1 MAPDSLPVRG
11 SGEPARGAGSPEP
24 GPGEPEP
31 GPGEPVRR
39 EGEPV
44 RREGER
50 ARATLAQAGDAAAT
64 DRTAWG
70 RHLQT
75 PLRQFLR
82 TETGSAA
89 VLLAATVTALIWANV
104 DPGSYESLWRTEVSL
119 HVGGFGVSQDLHGW
133 LNNGLMTFF
142 FLVIGLEARREFDMG
157 ELRERRRMAVPL
169 LAGLGGMAVPVMI
182 YLAVNAGTSSAGG
195 WGTAMSTDTAF
206 ALGML
211 ALVGPKNADRLR
223 SYLLTFAVVDD
234 LTAIVVI
241 ALVYSHHV
249 DVPALLAGLTALAA
263 VFLARTAGLRHGVV
277 YAGLGLAAW
286 AAFFRSGVDPA
297 VTGLVIGLLTPAYPA
312 TRSDLEEATTR
323 VRRFREQPTPELA
336 RAASIGL
343 SESIS
348 PNGRLQG
355 TFHPWASYL
364 IVPLFALANAGL
376 AVSAAF
382 LERAFTSPVTL
393 GILAGYVVGKP
404 VGTAGAAWLVTA
416 ASRGRLRLPAGWAA
430 VTGAGT
436 IAGVGVTVS
445 LLIASLAFHGE
456 QLAQAK
462 AGVLAAAIVAA
473 VLTWAVFQ
481 VTSLLPKRIR
491 IRALLGTATAIIDLA
506 APVDQRRDHI
516 RGPMAAPVT
525 VVEYGDFECPF
536 CGRAEPAV
544 RKLLAD
550 FGNVRY
556 AWRHLPLTDVHPHAQ
571 LAAEAAEAAA
581 AQGAFWEMH
590 DMLLRHQDALR
601 PADLVGYAAALGLNV
616 ERFARDLRRHAYASR
631 VAEDVDTADLGG
643 VSGTPTFF
651 VSGHRH
657 HGAYDIDSLSQAVRT
672 ARAVAAIAP

>member
-1 MAPDSLPVRG
+1 MAPDPRPAPG
-11 SGEPARGAGSPEP
+11 SGRPAQSDGEQARAALTRPEP
-24 GPGEPEP
+24 D
-31 GPGEPVRR
+31 V
-39 EGEPV
+39 
-44 RREGER
+44 
-50 ARATLAQAGDAAAT
+50 AAAG
-64 DRTAWG
+64 RTTWG

-75 PLRQFLR
+75 PLQQFLR

-89 VLLAATVTALIWANV
+89 VLLAATIAALIWANV
-104 DPGSYESLWRTEVSL
+104 DTGSYESLWRTEVSL

-169 LAGLGGMAVPVMI
+169 LAGLGGMVVPVVI
-182 YLAVNAGTSSAGG
+182 FLAVNAGQTSAHG

-241 ALVYSHHV
+241 ALVYSHHI
-249 DVPALLAGLTALAA
+249 DVPALLAGLTALGA
-263 VFLARTAGLRHGVV
+263 VFLARTAGLRQGVV
-277 YAGLGLAAW
+277 YAGLGVAAW
-286 AAFFRSGVDPA
+286 AAFFKSGVDPA

-312 TRSDLEEATTR
+312 ARSDLEQATAR
-323 VRRFREQPTPELA
+323 VVRFREQPTPEMA
-336 RAASIGL
+336 RAASISL

-348 PNGRLQG
+348 PNGRMQD

-376 AVSAAF
+376 VISGAF
-382 LERAFTSPVTL
+382 LARAFTSPVTI
-393 GILAGYVVGKP
+393 GILAGYVLGKP
-404 VGTAGAAWLVTA
+404 IGTAGAAWLVTA

-445 LLIASLAFHGE
+445 LLIASLAFQGE

-473 VLTWAVFQ
+473 ALTWAVFQ

-516 RGPMAAPVT
+516 RGPKAAPVT
-525 VVEYGDFECPF
+525 LVEYGDFECPY
-536 CGRAEPAV
+536 CGLAEPAV
-544 RKLLAD
+544 RELLAG
-550 FGNVRY
+550 FGDVRY
-556 AWRHLPLTDVHPHAQ
+556 VWRHLPLTDVHPHAQ

-616 ERFARDLRRHAYASR
+616 ERFSRDLRKHAFVSR

-651 VSGHRH
+651 VNGQRH
-657 HGAYDIDSLSQAVRT
+657 HGAYDIGSLSQAVRT

>member
-1 MAPDSLPVRG
+1 MAPDSLPVPG
-11 SGEPARGAGSPEP
+11 SGEPVRGEGDKGPAALTRP
-24 GPGEPEP
+24 GPDAATA
-31 GPGEPVRR
+31 GPD
-39 EGEPV
+39 
-44 RREGER
+44 
-50 ARATLAQAGDAAAT
+50 AATAGPDAAAAG
-64 DRTAWG
+64 RTAWA

-89 VLLAATVTALIWANV
+89 VLLAATVAALIWANV
-104 DPGSYESLWRTEVSL
+104 DAGSYESLWGTQVSL

-169 LAGLGGMAVPVMI
+169 AAGLGGMAVPVAI
-182 YLAVNAGTSSAGG
+182 FLAVNAGQPSAGG

-211 ALVGPKNADRLR
+211 ALVGPKNSDRLR

-241 ALVYSHHV
+241 ALVYSHHI

-263 VFLARTAGLRHGVV
+263 VFVARTAGLRQGVV
-277 YAGLGLAAW
+277 YAGLGVAAW
-286 AAFFRSGVDPA
+286 AAFFKSGVDPA

-312 TRSDLEEATTR
+312 ARSDLEQATAR
-323 VRRFREQPTPELA
+323 VRRFREQPTPEMA

-376 AVSAAF
+376 VISGAF
-382 LERAFTSPVTL
+382 LARAFTSPVTL
-393 GILAGYVVGKP
+393 GILAGYVLGKP
-404 VGTAGAAWLVTA
+404 AGTAGAAWLVTA
-416 ASRGRLRLPAGWAA
+416 ASRGRLQPPAGWAA

-473 VLTWAVFQ
+473 ALTWAVFR
-481 VTSLLPKRIR
+481 VTSLLPKRLR
-491 IRALLGTATAIIDLA
+491 ARALLGTATVIIDLA
-506 APVDQRRDHI
+506 APVDRRRDHI
-516 RGPMAAPVT
+516 RGPKAAPVT
-525 VVEYGDFECPF
+525 LVEYGDFECPF
-536 CGRAEPAV
+536 CGRAEPAI
-544 RKLLAD
+544 RELLAG
-550 FGNVRY
+550 FGDVRY
-556 AWRHLPLTDVHPHAQ
+556 VWRHLPLTDVHPHAQ

-590 DMLLRHQDALR
+590 DTLLRHQDALR
-601 PADLVGYAAALGLNV
+601 PADLVGYAAELGLNV
-616 ERFARDLRRHAYASR
+616 EQFARDLRKHAHASR
-631 VAEDVDTADLGG
+631 IAEDVDTADLGG

-651 VSGHRH
+651 VNGQRH

-672 ARAVAAIAP
+672 ARAVAAIAG

>member
-1 MAPDSLPVRG
+1 MAPDSLPVPG
-11 SGEPARGAGSPEP
+11 SGQPAQEDGNQARAALTRP
-24 GPGEPEP
+24 GP
-31 GPGEPVRR
+31 
-39 EGEPV
+39 
-44 RREGER
+44 
-50 ARATLAQAGDAAAT
+50 DAATAG
-64 DRTAWG
+64 RTAWG

-89 VLLAATVTALIWANV
+89 VLLAATITALIWVNV
-104 DPGSYESLWRTEVSL
+104 DAASYESLWRTPIGL
-119 HVGGFGVSQDLHGW
+119 HVGGFGVSQDLQGW

-169 LAGLGGMAVPVMI
+169 AAGLGGMAVPIVI
-182 YLAVNAGTSSAGG
+182 FLVVNAGQPTASG

-234 LTAIVVI
+234 FTTIVII

-249 DVPALLAGLTALAA
+249 DVPALLAGLAALAA
-263 VFLARTAGLRHGVV
+263 VFLARAVGLRHGAV

-286 AAFFRSGVDPA
+286 AAFFKSGVDPA
-297 VTGLVIGLLTPAYPA
+297 VSGMVVGLLTPAYPA
-312 TRSDLEEATTR
+312 ARSDLERAIGW
-323 VRRFREQPTPELA
+323 VRRFREQPTPETA
-336 RAASIGL
+336 RAASISL
-343 SESIS
+343 SEAIS
-348 PNGRLQG
+348 PNERLQD

-376 AVSAAF
+376 VISGAF
-382 LERAFTSPVTL
+382 LARAFTSPLTL

-404 VGTAGAAWLVTA
+404 IGTAGAAWLVTTA
-416 ASRGRLRLPAGWAA
+416 GRGRIRPPAGWASVA
-430 VTGAGT
+430 GAGT
-436 IAGVGVTVS
+436 IAGIGVTVS
-445 LLIASLAFHGE
+445 LLVASLAFHGE

-462 AGVLAAAIVAA
+462 AGVLAAAIAA
-473 VLTWAVFQ
+473 AALTWAVFK

-491 IRALLGTATAIIDLA
+491 IRALLGTATVIIDLA
-506 APVDQRRDHI
+506 APVDPRRDHI
-516 RGPMAAPVT
+516 RGPKAAPVT
-525 VVEYGDFECPF
+525 LVEYGDFECPY
-536 CGRAEPAV
+536 CGLAEPAI
-544 RKLLAD
+544 RELLAD
-550 FGNVRY
+550 FGDVRY
-556 AWRHLPLTDVHPHAQ
+556 VWRHLPLTDVHPHAQ

-590 DMLLRHQDALR
+590 DTLLRHQDALR
-601 PADLVGYAAALGLNV
+601 PADLAGHAAALGLDV
-616 ERFARDLRRHAYASR
+616 ERFTRDLRKHTYVSR

-651 VSGHRH
+651 VNGQRH
-657 HGAYDIDSLSQAVRT
+657 HGAYDIGSLSQAVRT
-672 ARAVAAIAP
+672 ARAVAAIAR